1 MPYALMTS
9 GGKDAT
15 LAFDRARRDG
25 IDVRLLVSL
34 YDGASSRIRF
44 HEVRK
49 QLIAHQSAA
58 LGLDLLAVPT
68 PPEAFEPVFNDTL
81 AALRDRDI
89 EGVIFGN
96 VHLTDVR
103 EWYERRVNAAG
114 LEHVE
119 PLWGDP
125 AVEIAWEVVERG
137 YRAVVVSV
145 NLRERAT
152 KFLGC
157 EFDADLVTQ
166 ISVVDHMDPCGERG
180 EYHTFVFDGP
190 EFQHPVGFTRG
201 RIAEHDDH
209 RFLDLLPM
217 NHESHVKR
225 PTANAGP
232 R

>member
-1 MPYALMTS
+1 MTS

-15 LAFDRARRDG
+15 LAFDRARRSG
-25 IDVRLLVSL
+25 IDVQLLVSL
-34 YDGASSRIRF
+34 YDGASSRVRF
-44 HEVRK
+44 HGVRK
-49 QLIAHQSAA
+49 QLITDQAAA
-58 LGLDLLAVPT
+58 LGLELLAVPT
-68 PPEAFEPVFNDTL
+68 PSDAYEPVFNDTL
-81 AALRDRDI
+81 AELRERDL
-89 EGVIFGN
+89 EGVVFGN
-96 VHLTDVR
+96 VHLDDVR

-119 PLWGDP
+119 PLWGAP

-145 NLRERAT
+145 NLSERAT
-152 KFLGC
+152 QFLGC

-190 EFQHPVGFTRG
+190 EFRDPVGFTRG
-201 RIAEHDDH
+201 QVTEHDGH

-217 NHESHVKR
+217 NGALAVPH
-225 PTANAGP
+225 AG
-232 R
+232 